1 MKKKNLLKSFV
12 ATFLLFVAFS
22 AQSQTTD
29 YGTFTVNQN
38 PKMQEVFTNTKFEEI
53 RAEIEVRR
61 KDDIEVVW
69 QITEYTY
76 ILIKPRNTAQQ
87 TNTEKQ

>member
-12 ATFLLFVAFS
+12 ATFLLSVAFS

-29 YGTFTVNQN
+29 YGTFSVNQN
-38 PKMQEVFTNTKFEEI
+38 PKKQEFFTNEKFVEV
-53 RAEIEVRR
+53 RTEIEQRR

-69 QITEYTY
+69 QISDYTY
-76 ILIKPRNTAQQ
+76 IIIKPRNTTHQ
-87 TNTEKQ
+87 TNTNKQ